1 MYVVFAVSAA
11 LILVWAVFVFNR
23 LVRWRNLVGEAW
35 SGVDVQLKRR
45 YDLIPALLEA
55 VREYTAHERELFADV
70 ARLRVRAI
78 DAAPPEQSAA
88 ENALSGGLRSLFAVA
103 ERYPEIKASKNY
115 LDLQENLAEVE
126 DQIQLARRYYNG
138 AVRNYN
144 NLVQSFPGMI
154 VARLAGFGAAGFFE
168 IERATERVTPAVE
181 L

>member
-126 DQIQLARRYYNG
+126 DQIQLARR
-138 AVRNYN
+138 RHD
-144 NLVQSFPGMI
+144 
-154 VARLAGFGAAGFFE
+154 RGAAGGLRRRRIFRD
-168 IERATERVTPAVE
+168 RARNGARHPGGGTVRCLQCQGCASGG
-181 L
+181 